1 MISRDDMIQNIDA
14 ILRRCSPVDLQT
26 IYVFSLAYT
35 NLWSFSLSEAER
47 LKFYDY

>member
-1 MISRDDMIQNIDA
+1 MISRDDMIQNIDD
-14 ILRRCSPVDLQT
+14 ILRCCSPADLQT

-47 LKFYDY
+47 LKFDDH

>member
-1 MISRDDMIQNIDA
+1 MISSDDMIQNIDD

-26 IYVFSLAYT
+26 IFIFSLAYT

-47 LKFYDY
+47 LKFDDN

>member
-1 MISRDDMIQNIDA
+1 MISRDDMIQNIDD
-14 ILRRCSPVDLQT
+14 ILRFCSPVDLQT

-47 LKFYDY
+47 LKFDDY